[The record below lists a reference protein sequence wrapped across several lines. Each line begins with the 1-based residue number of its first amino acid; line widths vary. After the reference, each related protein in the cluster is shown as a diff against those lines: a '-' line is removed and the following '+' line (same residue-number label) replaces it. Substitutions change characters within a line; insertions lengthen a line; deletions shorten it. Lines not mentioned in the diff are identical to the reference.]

1 MQRQLILDPVKSG
14 DIISTM
20 AETMTK
26 PASGNEALLVR
37 MNETQIKRLDAY
49 MVLCGE
55 DISRPEALRRLMAVA
70 LDSML
75 RLPPARGA
83 GSLGFRRCAPCGR
96 GWQASAARQDL
107 RPVKPL
113 LVGSEHKRR
122 PASLAGRL
130 ATARFPETGTRPAAP
145 AS

>member
-1 MQRQLILDPVKSG
+1 
-14 DIISTM
+14 M

-55 DISRPEALRRLMAVA
+55 DISRPQALRRLMAVA

-75 RLPPARGA
+75 RYRPREE
-83 GSLGFRRCAPCGR
+83 
-96 GWQASAARQDL
+96 QAA
-107 RPVKPL
+107 
-113 LVGSEHKRR
+113 
-122 PASLAGRL
+122 
-130 ATARFPETGTRPAAP
+130 
-145 AS
+145 